1 MAILSNGKFYGFLC
15 SVKST
20 GRKLSNG
27 VKEYVE
33 DFVSGFAGH
42 GWKLWEYIKGKWKLE
57 IDALLVRGQFTVF
70 ELLISKIRSIM
81 GAQTIS
87 QGQGKVKS
95 ARISDDGTEYLIELE
110 DEDVSL
116 VAHDF
121 IRCQTFSGTDL
132 RMYHVEIESV
142 DLSTKTLHIP
152 LLEFNLDD
160 SGNVLNPPKAG
171 DDLVQFGNSQNKARQ
186 SAIYLHADENGQ
198 PAIDVMF
205 DIDSKDWTNKIK
217 IRVGGDIPGTEGLK
231 GFYSINGMIKA
242 VDENGAL
249 IYGLYPDG
257 TVNIGKGNI
266 VYNPQNNKVTLGS
279 GVTLSWSNLDEEA
292 KENLKGEPGKDGQD
306 GTNGTDGKDGTSLI
320 FMGEF
325 SSAPANPQ
333 NGYWYRNTT
342 DKKCYV
348 YQDGAWY
355 VMTEDGKNGLDGE
368 GSISADLD
376 DEMQS
381 VACSLDGTVVFGLP
395 VTTTFSMFYG
405 TTKLPLDSLSVG
417 SITGVTATADRST
430 GIVKVTAIT
439 AAVADVIR
447 IPITGRVTYKGSQYE
462 RTLHLSINKVK
473 PGENGEDG
481 TDGTNGQNAVI
492 YSLQPSTNIIK
503 RDADGNSD
511 VSNISCRVM
520 KTDGAS
526 TVVSSLPVG
535 YSMDYIIDSGNAT
548 SYTPDKQIS
557 VSGITD
563 KIQFR
568 LYNETSGV
576 VLIDRETIAVVSD
589 GKKGLDGINGE
600 DGKDGLSITWK
611 GDLSSAPANPQKNW
625 AYRNT
630 SNGIVYIYNG
640 TAWELMV
647 ADGQDGTD
655 GTDGTDGLSVFIT
668 YHDSED
674 EPSRPTGSGT
684 SGGWHTNATKDVVW
698 ISQKVASSASS
709 GTWGDPI
716 RFKGLPGKYTEL
728 RYKYAFGKPA
738 TPTGTNPAGWSLSPD
753 REDITFSYSG
763 NFTKDGDYYVSPSPT
778 SHSSTYKQRV
788 SFTTRRANQMIHIE
802 IDVSP
807 EQNYDKGIV
816 EALDTSYR
824 MDNEHAW
831 EGSGVTNAVVDIA
844 VPTAGSHFV
853 EIVYTKDGSTS
864 SNEDRVK
871 FRMLDPTTCW
881 YSTAVIDGKTTP
893 SWSEPVIFPTDSKT
907 EEQVYLLA
915 KSKRNVIDLP
925 ASNEYVNEYIGD
937 APEYSS
943 SKFYSAGNIVKYN
956 NVYKVAIQAHSG
968 IAPTNEAY
976 WEDVLWWVD
985 NPRGASE
992 TYPYE
997 YTCERTLQDGKWG
1010 EYKNYRLFGHYGKD
1024 GEPGE
1029 DANLLP
1035 WVEDWNNNKTEIG
1048 GEYLISPKIFS
1059 GTKDSSGKLTG
1070 IALGRDCIT
1079 IDGEKRTGI
1088 FALVKDEV
1096 VFELDPINQQYKFKG
1111 TIEADSGKIGEWNI
1125 TSTGLAISG
1134 QSNAN
1139 IYLNINGG
1147 KFLRINPTEALMFV
1161 RNDEGNGIW
1170 VTTYGGGDA
1179 LKVLSNGSG
1188 SKYGYAIDSAG
1199 NHRFYQRAGD
1209 IWNAPGVLWAAY
1221 IRGSDGFVMRSW
1233 GDGCTTG
1240 YVGRS
1245 AAGDYVINHNLGND
1259 YFPFAT
1265 AVHGVWSIASLSN
1278 IASGSFHVRTFH
1290 KDGNY
1295 GDSDF
1300 FVAIMGRNRG

>member
-1 MAILSNGKFYGFLC
+1 
-15 SVKST
+15 
-20 GRKLSNG
+20 
-27 VKEYVE
+27 
-33 DFVSGFAGH
+33 
-42 GWKLWEYIKGKWKLE
+42 
-57 IDALLVRGQFTVF
+57 
-70 ELLISKIRSIM
+70 
-81 GAQTIS
+81 
-87 QGQGKVKS
+87 
-95 ARISDDGTEYLIELE
+95 
-110 DEDVSL
+110 
-116 VAHDF
+116 
-121 IRCQTFSGTDL
+121 
-132 RMYHVEIESV
+132 
-142 DLSTKTLHIP
+142 
-152 LLEFNLDD
+152 
-160 SGNVLNPPKAG
+160 
-171 DDLVQFGNSQNKARQ
+171 
-186 SAIYLHADENGQ
+186 
-198 PAIDVMF
+198 
-205 DIDSKDWTNKIK
+205 
-217 IRVGGDIPGTEGLK
+217 
-231 GFYSINGMIKA
+231 
-242 VDENGAL
+242 
-249 IYGLYPDG
+249 
-257 TVNIGKGNI
+257 
-266 VYNPQNNKVTLGS
+266 
-279 GVTLSWSNLDEEA
+279 
-292 KENLKGEPGKDGQD
+292 
-306 GTNGTDGKDGTSLI
+306 
-320 FMGEF
+320 
-325 SSAPANPQ
+325 
-333 NGYWYRNTT
+333 
-342 DKKCYV
+342 
-348 YQDGAWY
+348 
-355 VMTEDGKNGLDGE
+355 
-368 GSISADLD
+368 
-376 DEMQS
+376 
-381 VACSLDGTVVFGLP
+381 
-395 VTTTFSMFYG
+395 
-405 TTKLPLDSLSVG
+405 
-417 SITGVTATADRST
+417 
-430 GIVKVTAIT
+430 
-439 AAVADVIR
+439 
-447 IPITGRVTYKGSQYE
+447 
-462 RTLHLSINKVK
+462 
-473 PGENGEDG
+473 
-481 TDGTNGQNAVI
+481 
-492 YSLQPSTNIIK
+492 
-503 RDADGNSD
+503 
-511 VSNISCRVM
+511 
-520 KTDGAS
+520 
-526 TVVSSLPVG
+526 
-535 YSMDYIIDSGNAT
+535 
-548 SYTPDKQIS
+548 
-557 VSGITD
+557 
-563 KIQFR
+563 
-568 LYNETSGV
+568 
-576 VLIDRETIAVVSD
+576 
-589 GKKGLDGINGE
+589 
-600 DGKDGLSITWK
+600 
-611 GDLSSAPANPQKNW
+611 
-625 AYRNT
+625 
-630 SNGIVYIYNG
+630 
-640 TAWELMV
+640 
-647 ADGQDGTD
+647 
-655 GTDGTDGLSVFIT
+655 
-668 YHDSED
+668 
-674 EPSRPTGSGT
+674 
-684 SGGWHTNATKDVVW
+684 
-698 ISQKVASSASS
+698 
-709 GTWGDPI
+709 
-716 RFKGLPGKYTEL
+716 
-728 RYKYAFGKPA
+728 
-738 TPTGTNPAGWSLSPD
+738 
-753 REDITFSYSG
+753 
-763 NFTKDGDYYVSPSPT
+763 
-778 SHSSTYKQRV
+778 
-788 SFTTRRANQMIHIE
+788 MIHIE
-802 IDVSP
+802 IDVSS

-907 EEQVYLLA
+907 EEQDYLLA

-925 ASNEYVNEYIGD
+925 TSNEYVNEYIGD

-1024 GEPGE
+1024 GEPGADGKPGE
-1029 DANLLP
+1029 DGKDANLLP
-1035 WVEDWNNNKTEIG
+1035 WVEQWNNNKTLID
-1048 GEYLISPKIFS
+1048 GEYIVSPKMLS
-1059 GTKDSSGKLTG
+1059 GTKDSGGKLTG

-1245 AAGDYVINHNLGND
+1245 AAGDYVINHNLGNE

>member
-15 SVKST
+15 SVKAT

-142 DLSTKTLHIP
+142 DLLTKTLHIP
-152 LLEFNLDD
+152 LSEFNLDD

-292 KENLKGEPGKDGQD
+292 KENLKG
-306 GTNGTDGKDGTSLI
+306 
-320 FMGEF
+320 
-325 SSAPANPQ
+325 
-333 NGYWYRNTT
+333 
-342 DKKCYV
+342 
-348 YQDGAWY
+348 
-355 VMTEDGKNGLDGE
+355 
-368 GSISADLD
+368 
-376 DEMQS
+376 
-381 VACSLDGTVVFGLP
+381 
-395 VTTTFSMFYG
+395 
-405 TTKLPLDSLSVG
+405 
-417 SITGVTATADRST
+417 
-430 GIVKVTAIT
+430 
-439 AAVADVIR
+439 
-447 IPITGRVTYKGSQYE
+447 
-462 RTLHLSINKVK
+462 
-473 PGENGEDG
+473 
-481 TDGTNGQNAVI
+481 
-492 YSLQPSTNIIK
+492 
-503 RDADGNSD
+503 
-511 VSNISCRVM
+511 
-520 KTDGAS
+520 
-526 TVVSSLPVG
+526 
-535 YSMDYIIDSGNAT
+535 
-548 SYTPDKQIS
+548 
-557 VSGITD
+557 
-563 KIQFR
+563 
-568 LYNETSGV
+568 
-576 VLIDRETIAVVSD
+576 
-589 GKKGLDGINGE
+589 
-600 DGKDGLSITWK
+600 
-611 GDLSSAPANPQKNW
+611 
-625 AYRNT
+625 
-630 SNGIVYIYNG
+630 
-640 TAWELMV
+640 
-647 ADGQDGTD
+647 
-655 GTDGTDGLSVFIT
+655 
-668 YHDSED
+668 
-674 EPSRPTGSGT
+674 
-684 SGGWHTNATKDVVW
+684 
-698 ISQKVASSASS
+698 
-709 GTWGDPI
+709 
-716 RFKGLPGKYTEL
+716 LPGKYTEL

-802 IDVSP
+802 IDVSS

-816 EALDTSYR
+816 EALDTSYSSS
-824 MDNEHAW
+824 NEHAW

-853 EIVYTKDGSTS
+853 EIVYTKDSSTS

-956 NVYKVAIQAHSG
+956 DVYKVAIQAHSG
-968 IAPTNEAY
+968 IAPTNETY
-976 WEDVLWWVD
+976 WEDVFWWVD

-1024 GEPGE
+1024 GEPGADGKPGE
-1029 DANLLP
+1029 DGKDANLLP
-1035 WVEDWNNNKTEIG
+1035 WVEQWNNNKTLID
-1048 GEYLISPKIFS
+1048 GEYIVSPKMFS
-1059 GTKDSSGKLTG
+1059 GTKDSGGKLTG

-1199 NHRFYQRAGD
+1199 NHRFYQRDGD

-1245 AAGDYVINHNLGND
+1245 AAGDYVINHNLGD
-1259 YFPFAT
+1259 KYFPFAT

>member
-1 MAILSNGKFYGFLC
+1 
-15 SVKST
+15 
-20 GRKLSNG
+20 
-27 VKEYVE
+27 
-33 DFVSGFAGH
+33 
-42 GWKLWEYIKGKWKLE
+42 
-57 IDALLVRGQFTVF
+57 
-70 ELLISKIRSIM
+70 
-81 GAQTIS
+81 
-87 QGQGKVKS
+87 
-95 ARISDDGTEYLIELE
+95 
-110 DEDVSL
+110 
-116 VAHDF
+116 
-121 IRCQTFSGTDL
+121 
-132 RMYHVEIESV
+132 
-142 DLSTKTLHIP
+142 
-152 LLEFNLDD
+152 
-160 SGNVLNPPKAG
+160 
-171 DDLVQFGNSQNKARQ
+171 
-186 SAIYLHADENGQ
+186 
-198 PAIDVMF
+198 
-205 DIDSKDWTNKIK
+205 
-217 IRVGGDIPGTEGLK
+217 
-231 GFYSINGMIKA
+231 
-242 VDENGAL
+242 
-249 IYGLYPDG
+249 
-257 TVNIGKGNI
+257 
-266 VYNPQNNKVTLGS
+266 
-279 GVTLSWSNLDEEA
+279 
-292 KENLKGEPGKDGQD
+292 
-306 GTNGTDGKDGTSLI
+306 
-320 FMGEF
+320 
-325 SSAPANPQ
+325 
-333 NGYWYRNTT
+333 
-342 DKKCYV
+342 
-348 YQDGAWY
+348 
-355 VMTEDGKNGLDGE
+355 
-368 GSISADLD
+368 
-376 DEMQS
+376 
-381 VACSLDGTVVFGLP
+381 
-395 VTTTFSMFYG
+395 
-405 TTKLPLDSLSVG
+405 
-417 SITGVTATADRST
+417 
-430 GIVKVTAIT
+430 
-439 AAVADVIR
+439 
-447 IPITGRVTYKGSQYE
+447 
-462 RTLHLSINKVK
+462 
-473 PGENGEDG
+473 
-481 TDGTNGQNAVI
+481 
-492 YSLQPSTNIIK
+492 
-503 RDADGNSD
+503 
-511 VSNISCRVM
+511 
-520 KTDGAS
+520 
-526 TVVSSLPVG
+526 
-535 YSMDYIIDSGNAT
+535 
-548 SYTPDKQIS
+548 
-557 VSGITD
+557 
-563 KIQFR
+563 
-568 LYNETSGV
+568 
-576 VLIDRETIAVVSD
+576 
-589 GKKGLDGINGE
+589 
-600 DGKDGLSITWK
+600 
-611 GDLSSAPANPQKNW
+611 
-625 AYRNT
+625 
-630 SNGIVYIYNG
+630 
-640 TAWELMV
+640 
-647 ADGQDGTD
+647 
-655 GTDGTDGLSVFIT
+655 
-668 YHDSED
+668 
-674 EPSRPTGSGT
+674 
-684 SGGWHTNATKDVVW
+684 
-698 ISQKVASSASS
+698 
-709 GTWGDPI
+709 
-716 RFKGLPGKYTEL
+716 
-728 RYKYAFGKPA
+728 
-738 TPTGTNPAGWSLSPD
+738 
-753 REDITFSYSG
+753 
-763 NFTKDGDYYVSPSPT
+763 
-778 SHSSTYKQRV
+778 
-788 SFTTRRANQMIHIE
+788 MIHIE
-802 IDVSP
+802 IDVSS

-853 EIVYTKDGSTS
+853 EIVYTKDGSGS

-881 YSTAVIDGKTTP
+881 YSTAVIDSKTTP

-925 ASNEYVNEYIGD
+925 TSNEYVNEYIGD

-1010 EYKNYRLFGHYGKD
+1010 EYKNYHLFGHYGKD
-1024 GEPGE
+1024 GEPGADGKPGE
-1029 DANLLP
+1029 DGKDANLLP
-1035 WVEDWNNNKTEIG
+1035 WVEQWNNNKTLID
-1048 GEYLISPKIFS
+1048 GEYIVSPKMFS
-1059 GTKDSSGKLTG
+1059 GTKDSGGKLTG

-1199 NHRFYQRAGD
+1199 NHRFYQRDGD